1 VLLDAED
8 TGALMRK
15 ACRLIEQGTEH
26 RVADLHIWRVVIGV
40 YACIV
45 TVATRDRISAT
56 VSSSINQ
63 GAL

>member
-1 VLLDAED
+1 
-8 TGALMRK
+8 MRK